1 MLVLMHLSWLSPS
14 VNAEAGCI
22 HVVPAIDTSKHI
34 IGLPSH
40 HNHDPLQPQCEP
52 ICMTNHSETQSK
64 KGLGNHAMEDGRHSK
79 PE

>member
-34 IGLPSH
+34 IGFAIPS
-40 HNHDPLQPQCEP
+40 
-52 ICMTNHSETQSK
+52 
-64 KGLGNHAMEDGRHSK
+64 
-79 PE
+79 